1 MIDFTQLNNTF
12 FYDTDKQYIVDV
24 FNTACIVATSFL
36 FSSIFISKYGIN
48 SEYDWYDDDDE
59 PDIPY
64 EDKYPIDSIDN
75 NIDTEF
81 IPNKSNFIA
90 ENTPNGTVFMR
101 YDKDNEGFDY
111 WCNDN
116 QIEYKYLETVARKF
130 IKIFNCKNSNLKR
143 AEELFNKTNQYNF
156 SLNRYKSND
165 IINIMSKKK
174 FEIKLFSLKDKFGD
188 HGIIGAYVIEKKK
201 ENVLIS
207 DFVLSCRVLYRYVE
221 QFILGKIISQFPK
234 KNIEIVYK
242 KTNVNSNLIPKFLKK
257 QNFDLSRKNK
267 DCFFYNVK
275 FNRESID
282 ETKRIF

>member
-1 MIDFTQLNNTF
+1 MG
-12 FYDTDKQYIVDV
+12 K
-24 FNTACIVATSFL
+24 
-36 FSSIFISKYGIN
+36 
-48 SEYDWYDDDDE
+48 
-59 PDIPY
+59 
-64 EDKYPIDSIDN
+64 
-75 NIDTEF
+75 
-81 IPNKSNFIA
+81 
-90 ENTPNGTVFMR
+90 
-101 YDKDNEGFDY
+101 
-111 WCNDN
+111 
-116 QIEYKYLETVARKF
+116 
-130 IKIFNCKNSNLKR
+130 KN
-143 AEELFNKTNQYNF
+143 
-156 SLNRYKSND
+156 
-165 IINIMSKKK
+165 
-174 FEIKLFSLKDKFGD
+174 FEIKLFNLKDKFGD

>member
-81 IPNKSNFIA
+81 IPNKTNFIA
-90 ENTPNGTVFMR
+90 ENPNGIMR
-101 YDKDNEGFDY
+101 YDKDNKGFDY
-111 WCNDN
+111 WCNNN

-130 IKIFNCKNSNLKR
+130 IKIFNCKHLYFDREKDIQQQKLELELKDLSNNAPSKNEKVNNDDDDVFVKPKPIVNNKKEKQDNNNTIIPRNSNKFIKKGKVN
-143 AEELFNKTNQYNF
+143 ELNNTLLFPTGKIVKEN
-156 SLNRYKSND
+156 
-165 IINIMSKKK
+165 KK
-174 FEIKLFSLKDKFGD
+174 FSFSDYKKLF
-188 HGIIGAYVIEKKK
+188 
-201 ENVLIS
+201 
-207 DFVLSCRVLYRYVE
+207 
-221 QFILGKIISQFPK
+221 Q
-234 KNIEIVYK
+234 
-242 KTNVNSNLIPKFLKK
+242 
-257 QNFDLSRKNK
+257 
-267 DCFFYNVK
+267 
-275 FNRESID
+275 
-282 ETKRIF
+282 

>member
-12 FYDTDKQYIVDV
+12 FYDTDKQYAVDV

-36 FSSIFISKYGIN
+36 FSSIFISKYVYN
-48 SEYDWYDDDDE
+48 VVYSDDGDDE

-64 EDKYPIDSIDN
+64 ENKYPIDSIDN

-130 IKIFNCKNSNLKR
+130 IKIFNCKHLYFDREKDIQQQKLELELKDLSNNSPNKNEIVNNADDNDDVFVKPKPIVNNNKKEEKLKKNDNTIIPRNSNKFIKKGKVN
-143 AEELFNKTNQYNF
+143 ELTNT
-156 SLNRYKSND
+156 L
-165 IINIMSKKK
+165 
-174 FEIKLFSLKDKFGD
+174 LFP
-188 HGIIGAYVIEKKK
+188 
-201 ENVLIS
+201 N
-207 DFVLSCRVLYRYVE
+207 
-221 QFILGKIISQFPK
+221 GKIIKESK
-234 KNIEIVYK
+234 KFSFSDYK
-242 KTNVNSNLIPKFLKK
+242 KLF
-257 QNFDLSRKNK
+257 Q
-267 DCFFYNVK
+267 
-275 FNRESID
+275 
-282 ETKRIF
+282 